1 MLWQIRSFPKC
12 DYHVFLSHS
21 QEDRD
26 PLVEPTR
33 IKLAARNVVT
43 WFDQQDYYYG
53 RPSRAAL
60 RDGILKSRHTV
71 HFITD
76 AMLGSS
82 RGWCVMELSLVEL
95 LQGNLQVRGGQLA
108 HPMLPLFFVSQDDRR
123 LARSVWQDLRDQ
135 GRFCPPNDLAF
146 QIDWAENQII
156 EFLMREQRLAN
167 DMAIMMRR
175 DAELKSELKKVQ
187 GLHDRITAF
196 HPGELPVV

>member
-135 GRFCPPNDLAF
+135 GRVSDAGTETCKRHGDHDASRCRT
-146 QIDWAENQII
+146 QIRTQKGT
-156 EFLMREQRLAN
+156 RSPRPHHRL
-167 DMAIMMRR
+167 
-175 DAELKSELKKVQ
+175 S
-187 GLHDRITAF
+187 
-196 HPGELPVV
+196 PW